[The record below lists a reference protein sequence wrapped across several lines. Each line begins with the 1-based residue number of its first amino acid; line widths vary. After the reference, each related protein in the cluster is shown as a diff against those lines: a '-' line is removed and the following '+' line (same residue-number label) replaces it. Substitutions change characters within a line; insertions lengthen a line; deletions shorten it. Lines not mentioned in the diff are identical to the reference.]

1 MIYSLILSDL
11 FVLIILTYFANHFL
25 EFRFVNRYLRLFIF
39 IISFIIMLS
48 ININGMSNSKAKL
61 ILLLFIIYIFFQFNG
76 KPFNKILVVIHS
88 FIVFAISEV
97 CISLI
102 FSALGLLNNNSLTNE
117 FQFSFILFLSG
128 VLVFILVKIH
138 LYCIRFFQT
147 NSLPKYSWVIFILPL
162 STIILV
168 LNIPN
173 YYNLIESNASLAITL
188 IGLFLSNTIFVLVF
202 INSIKKM
209 NLENELEMEK
219 YKQKHSQTKYDLLDQ
234 QHRSNFKL
242 IHDIMHKC
250 NSLNDSIE
258 SKNLESIKKEL
269 DEITTLAFSEFNA
282 VYSNSV
288 IINTLISNRLDTL
301 HKNNITIKSTI
312 EYNNFEFIDFCDQID
327 LFSNLIDYAIDNT
340 IKSNEYKTILIK
352 SNIISK
358 QLLISFQFPVTELKD
373 INQEIGDIIQIILD
387 KYNGKFSI
395 SKHID
400 NLISIVIVFDSVTL
414 EKNIIK

>member
-25 EFRFVNRYLRLFIF
+25 EFRFINRYLRLFIF

-76 KPFNKILVVIHS
+76 KPFNKVLVVIHS

-188 IGLFLSNTIFVLVF
+188 IGLFLSNIIFVLVF

-358 QLLISFQFPVTELKD
+358 QLLISFQFPVTNSKD
-373 INQEIGDIIQIILD
+373 INQEIKNEIQIFLD
-387 KYNGKFSI
+387 KYNGQFSV
-395 SKHID
+395 SKHLD
-400 NLISIVIVFDSVTL
+400 NLISIIIVFNSTV
-414 EKNIIK
+414 E